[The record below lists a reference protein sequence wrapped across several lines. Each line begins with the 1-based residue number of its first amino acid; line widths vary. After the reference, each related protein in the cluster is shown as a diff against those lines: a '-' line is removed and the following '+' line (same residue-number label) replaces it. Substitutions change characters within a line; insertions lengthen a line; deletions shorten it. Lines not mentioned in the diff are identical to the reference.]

1 MMNVTIDDLQAYLA
15 DRYCSWANEQGMF
28 MKLVEEIGEVAEIL
42 NKRSGRKAAGNDDLQ
57 AELGSELA
65 DMLHYIIAIAAING
79 LDMNEI
85 ILEKDRKASVK
96 YHREVNLEQ
105 FISQAEQ

>member
-1 MMNVTIDDLQAYLA
+1 MEITIRAMEAYLKQH
-15 DRYCSWANEQGMF
+15 YGNWAEEQGLF

-42 NKRSGRKAAGNDDLQ
+42 NRRSGRKASGTVDLQ

-65 DMLHYIIAIAAING
+65 DMLHYIMAIAAVNG
-79 LDMNEI
+79 LDMNDI

-96 YHREVNLEQ
+96 YHREVNQEQ
-105 FISQAEQ
+105 YISGSEQ